1 MAIEGAIRGLTGA
14 YNWTNPGAISH
25 NEVLELYRDYLHP
38 GYTWENFTEEEQ
50 AAVIVAP
57 RSNNTMCDKKLRAA
71 FPGVLGI
78 KESIIKYV
86 MEPNKAAGKKAD
98 IKRAIK

>member
-1 MAIEGAIRGLTGA
+1 
-14 YNWTNPGAISH
+14 
-25 NEVLELYRDYLHP
+25 
-38 GYTWENFTEEEQ
+38 
-50 AAVIVAP
+50 
-57 RSNNTMCDKKLRAA
+57 MCDEKLRAA

-86 MEPNKAAGKKAD
+86 MEPNKAAGKKAA